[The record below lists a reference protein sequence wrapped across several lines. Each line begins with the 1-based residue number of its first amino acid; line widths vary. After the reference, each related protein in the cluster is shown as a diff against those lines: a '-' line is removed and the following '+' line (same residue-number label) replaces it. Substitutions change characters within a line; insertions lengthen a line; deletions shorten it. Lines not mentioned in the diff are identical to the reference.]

1 MKKLNNTQKA
11 LKRMI
16 RDTES
21 KITDEELFL
30 SSAFQKYQTSLA
42 KTATGRSR
50 YGLQVL
56 MEWDSSENADIAY
69 TDNYRIHCNAANSIT
84 QSFPSRFLRSQS
96 LTGLTGHEIGH
107 LRYSDFASLQ
117 LYLTNMENGS
127 FYPEAPDNLPSGYK
141 ANLQDILDAMEEKDN
156 ATCLTLSRCAAQFN
170 NILEDIYIEA
180 RMCEE
185 YPGTFKQGIQINN
198 LRMSELIP
206 SIQEQ
211 IDCGYQPFSI
221 MSNLILSYCRTG
233 NINNRT
239 NYSGE
244 YTDTLSDCMDYI
256 DDALIATQGKE
267 RLRASN
273 YLLVLCWNYIQPM
286 VELTRE
292 SLKKQDSTQIG
303 DALEDLLRKESG
315 SGSPLP
321 TGKNGGIPKN
331 IPGPTVKSKTPI
343 TCDLS
348 GLDPNYRQDAINQ
361 AEKVLQEEGGR
372 IELAKTTAVLDG
384 NNPGITYASQYAG
397 SGYENAA
404 NDLARILNDVAT
416 EKAQNG
422 YEQEL
427 TEDLQKSADEIHY
440 GNAHAGI
447 HVTIHRINPVSD
459 FFIKSYQTVASP
471 LLRTSK
477 RLQSSI
483 LPLLKEEAEGGK
495 QKNLLFGKRL
505 DMRALYR
512 KDGGIFTRTRLPDE
526 EQKLSVGLLVDE
538 SGSMGWG
545 DRITHARKTAIV
557 LYDFCMSLGIPI
569 TIYGHSTDSKGV
581 ALYSY
586 AEFDSLDASDRYRLI
601 DMSARTLLD
610 PMSGSGTS
618 KAAAD
623 RYQVRSLLYDLN
635 PAPAYGKGNWNALKD
650 EVEDSADLIFF
661 HPPYHNMIQYS
672 GNIWGNPH
680 PDDLSR
686 CENYSDFLEK
696 LNHCIRKFFL
706 ALRKGGRLAI
716 LVGDMRLHGKFYS
729 MQHDLMR
736 MGDFESF
743 LVKGQFN
750 CVSDNR
756 TYKKPFIPIVTEY
769 ALLLKKTDSF
779 IIPFSIRQEGVF
791 SVQNTDIL
799 ALTWHHLIRMT
810 MESIG
815 GRGALKDLYALLK
828 EHPKA
833 KKNPHY
839 QERIRATLYE
849 HPDEYIPVSKGY
861 FRLSYSVT

>member
-42 KTATGRSR
+42 KAATGRSR

-107 LRYSDFASLQ
+107 LRY
-117 LYLTNMENGS
+117 
-127 FYPEAPDNLPSGYK
+127 
-141 ANLQDILDAMEEKDN
+141 
-156 ATCLTLSRCAAQFN
+156 
-170 NILEDIYIEA
+170 
-180 RMCEE
+180 
-185 YPGTFKQGIQINN
+185 
-198 LRMSELIP
+198 
-206 SIQEQ
+206 
-211 IDCGYQPFSI
+211 
-221 MSNLILSYCRTG
+221 
-233 NINNRT
+233 
-239 NYSGE
+239 
-244 YTDTLSDCMDYI
+244 
-256 DDALIATQGKE
+256 
-267 RLRASN
+267 
-273 YLLVLCWNYIQPM
+273 
-286 VELTRE
+286 
-292 SLKKQDSTQIG
+292 
-303 DALEDLLRKESG
+303 
-315 SGSPLP
+315 
-321 TGKNGGIPKN
+321 
-331 IPGPTVKSKTPI
+331 
-343 TCDLS
+343 
-348 GLDPNYRQDAINQ
+348 
-361 AEKVLQEEGGR
+361 
-372 IELAKTTAVLDG
+372 
-384 NNPGITYASQYAG
+384 
-397 SGYENAA
+397 
-404 NDLARILNDVAT
+404 
-416 EKAQNG
+416 
-422 YEQEL
+422 
-427 TEDLQKSADEIHY
+427 
-440 GNAHAGI
+440 
-447 HVTIHRINPVSD
+447 
-459 FFIKSYQTVASP
+459 
-471 LLRTSK
+471 
-477 RLQSSI
+477 
-483 LPLLKEEAEGGK
+483 
-495 QKNLLFGKRL
+495 
-505 DMRALYR
+505 
-512 KDGGIFTRTRLPDE
+512 
-526 EQKLSVGLLVDE
+526 
-538 SGSMGWG
+538 
-545 DRITHARKTAIV
+545 
-557 LYDFCMSLGIPI
+557 
-569 TIYGHSTDSKGV
+569 
-581 ALYSY
+581 
-586 AEFDSLDASDRYRLI
+586 
-601 DMSARTLLD
+601 
-610 PMSGSGTS
+610 
-618 KAAAD
+618 
-623 RYQVRSLLYDLN
+623 
-635 PAPAYGKGNWNALKD
+635 
-650 EVEDSADLIFF
+650 
-661 HPPYHNMIQYS
+661 HNMIQYS
-672 GNIWGNPH
+672 GNIWGTPH

-729 MQHDLMR
+729 MQNDLMR

-815 GRGALKDLYALLK
+815 GRGALKDLYDLLK

-861 FRLSYSVT
+861 FRLSYPVT

>member
-292 SLKKQDSTQIG
+292 SLKKQDSTQVG

-404 NDLARILNDVAT
+404 NDLALYDRLRYTSYNSYAQLHAKGEFEENGHKVHSLIGISIQDYSSGTGDKNIITRFHLAPEQIQFLLSRVAAGFPEFEWSQSKIFGVPDGNGYSTAQQFFISRHVYNNQQEILTSPWRIQINNGKGIKKKNHNGGTYMQAQSFISEKSAFIQLTDMDFYMLLKRADSYIVNWENYVASFLIQNGKQQFKKQQ
-416 EKAQNG
+416 EARMAQNIQPHEMSS
-422 YEQEL
+422 YMQEQPQEQYL
-427 TEDLQKSADEIHY
+427 NGMY
-440 GNAHAGI
+440 
-447 HVTIHRINPVSD
+447 
-459 FFIKSYQTVASP
+459 VA
-471 LLRTSK
+471 
-477 RLQSSI
+477 
-483 LPLLKEEAEGGK
+483 
-495 QKNLLFGKRL
+495 
-505 DMRALYR
+505 
-512 KDGGIFTRTRLPDE
+512 
-526 EQKLSVGLLVDE
+526 
-538 SGSMGWG
+538 
-545 DRITHARKTAIV
+545 
-557 LYDFCMSLGIPI
+557 
-569 TIYGHSTDSKGV
+569 
-581 ALYSY
+581 
-586 AEFDSLDASDRYRLI
+586 
-601 DMSARTLLD
+601 
-610 PMSGSGTS
+610 
-618 KAAAD
+618 
-623 RYQVRSLLYDLN
+623 
-635 PAPAYGKGNWNALKD
+635 
-650 EVEDSADLIFF
+650 
-661 HPPYHNMIQYS
+661 
-672 GNIWGNPH
+672 
-680 PDDLSR
+680 
-686 CENYSDFLEK
+686 
-696 LNHCIRKFFL
+696 
-706 ALRKGGRLAI
+706 
-716 LVGDMRLHGKFYS
+716 
-729 MQHDLMR
+729 
-736 MGDFESF
+736 
-743 LVKGQFN
+743 
-750 CVSDNR
+750 
-756 TYKKPFIPIVTEY
+756 
-769 ALLLKKTDSF
+769 
-779 IIPFSIRQEGVF
+779 
-791 SVQNTDIL
+791 
-799 ALTWHHLIRMT
+799 
-810 MESIG
+810 
-815 GRGALKDLYALLK
+815 
-828 EHPKA
+828 
-833 KKNPHY
+833 
-839 QERIRATLYE
+839 
-849 HPDEYIPVSKGY
+849 
-861 FRLSYSVT
+861 

>member
-1 MKKLNNTQKA
+1 MNNTQKA

-16 RDTES
+16 QDTES

-42 KTATGRSR
+42 KAATGRSR

-69 TDNYRIHCNAANSIT
+69 TDNYKIHCNAANPIT

-292 SLKKQDSTQIG
+292 SLKKQDSTQVG

-404 NDLARILNDVAT
+404 NDLALYDRLRYTSYNSYAQLHAKGEFEENGHKVHSLIGISIQDYSSGTGDKNIITRFHLAPEQIQFLLSRVTAGFPEFEWSQSKIFGVPDGNGYSTAQQFFISRHVYNNQQEILTSPWRIQINNGKGIKKKNHNGGTYMQAQSFISEKSAFIQLTDMDFYMLLKRADSYIVNWENYVASFLIQNG
-416 EKAQNG
+416 KQQFKKQQDARMAQNIQPHEMSS
-422 YEQEL
+422 YMQEQPQEQYL
-427 TEDLQKSADEIHY
+427 NGMY
-440 GNAHAGI
+440 
-447 HVTIHRINPVSD
+447 
-459 FFIKSYQTVASP
+459 VA
-471 LLRTSK
+471 
-477 RLQSSI
+477 
-483 LPLLKEEAEGGK
+483 
-495 QKNLLFGKRL
+495 
-505 DMRALYR
+505 
-512 KDGGIFTRTRLPDE
+512 
-526 EQKLSVGLLVDE
+526 
-538 SGSMGWG
+538 
-545 DRITHARKTAIV
+545 
-557 LYDFCMSLGIPI
+557 
-569 TIYGHSTDSKGV
+569 
-581 ALYSY
+581 
-586 AEFDSLDASDRYRLI
+586 
-601 DMSARTLLD
+601 
-610 PMSGSGTS
+610 
-618 KAAAD
+618 
-623 RYQVRSLLYDLN
+623 
-635 PAPAYGKGNWNALKD
+635 
-650 EVEDSADLIFF
+650 
-661 HPPYHNMIQYS
+661 
-672 GNIWGNPH
+672 
-680 PDDLSR
+680 
-686 CENYSDFLEK
+686 
-696 LNHCIRKFFL
+696 
-706 ALRKGGRLAI
+706 
-716 LVGDMRLHGKFYS
+716 
-729 MQHDLMR
+729 
-736 MGDFESF
+736 
-743 LVKGQFN
+743 
-750 CVSDNR
+750 
-756 TYKKPFIPIVTEY
+756 
-769 ALLLKKTDSF
+769 
-779 IIPFSIRQEGVF
+779 
-791 SVQNTDIL
+791 
-799 ALTWHHLIRMT
+799 
-810 MESIG
+810 
-815 GRGALKDLYALLK
+815 
-828 EHPKA
+828 
-833 KKNPHY
+833 
-839 QERIRATLYE
+839 
-849 HPDEYIPVSKGY
+849 
-861 FRLSYSVT
+861 

>member
-42 KTATGRSR
+42 KAATGRSR

-292 SLKKQDSTQIG
+292 SLKKQDSTQVG

-404 NDLARILNDVAT
+404 NDLALYDRLRYTSYNSYAQLHAKGEFEENGHKVHSLIGISIQDYSSGTGDKNIITRFHLAPEQIQFLLSRVTAGFPEFEWSQSKIFGVPDGNGYSTAQQFFISRHVYNNQQEILTSPWRIQINNGKGIKKKNHNGGTYMQAQSFISEKSAFIQLTDMDFYMLLKRADSYIVNWENYVASFLIQNGKQQFKKQQ
-416 EKAQNG
+416 EARMAQNIQPHEMSS
-422 YEQEL
+422 YMQEQPQEQYL
-427 TEDLQKSADEIHY
+427 NGMY
-440 GNAHAGI
+440 
-447 HVTIHRINPVSD
+447 
-459 FFIKSYQTVASP
+459 VA
-471 LLRTSK
+471 
-477 RLQSSI
+477 
-483 LPLLKEEAEGGK
+483 
-495 QKNLLFGKRL
+495 
-505 DMRALYR
+505 
-512 KDGGIFTRTRLPDE
+512 
-526 EQKLSVGLLVDE
+526 
-538 SGSMGWG
+538 
-545 DRITHARKTAIV
+545 
-557 LYDFCMSLGIPI
+557 
-569 TIYGHSTDSKGV
+569 
-581 ALYSY
+581 
-586 AEFDSLDASDRYRLI
+586 
-601 DMSARTLLD
+601 
-610 PMSGSGTS
+610 
-618 KAAAD
+618 
-623 RYQVRSLLYDLN
+623 
-635 PAPAYGKGNWNALKD
+635 
-650 EVEDSADLIFF
+650 
-661 HPPYHNMIQYS
+661 
-672 GNIWGNPH
+672 
-680 PDDLSR
+680 
-686 CENYSDFLEK
+686 
-696 LNHCIRKFFL
+696 
-706 ALRKGGRLAI
+706 
-716 LVGDMRLHGKFYS
+716 
-729 MQHDLMR
+729 
-736 MGDFESF
+736 
-743 LVKGQFN
+743 
-750 CVSDNR
+750 
-756 TYKKPFIPIVTEY
+756 
-769 ALLLKKTDSF
+769 
-779 IIPFSIRQEGVF
+779 
-791 SVQNTDIL
+791 
-799 ALTWHHLIRMT
+799 
-810 MESIG
+810 
-815 GRGALKDLYALLK
+815 
-828 EHPKA
+828 
-833 KKNPHY
+833 
-839 QERIRATLYE
+839 
-849 HPDEYIPVSKGY
+849 
-861 FRLSYSVT
+861 

>member
-1 MKKLNNTQKA
+1 
-11 LKRMI
+11 MI

-42 KTATGRSR
+42 KAATGRSR

-292 SLKKQDSTQIG
+292 SLKKQDSTQVG

-404 NDLARILNDVAT
+404 NDLALYDRLRYTSYNSYAQLHAKGEFEENGHKVHSLIGISIQDYSSGTGDKNIITRFHLAPEQIQFLLSRVTAGFPEFEWSQSKIFGVPDGNGYSTAQQFFISRHVYNNQQEILTSPWRIQINNGKGIKKKNHNGGTYMQAQSFISEKSAFIQLTDMDFYMLLKRADSYIVNWENYVASFLIQNG
-416 EKAQNG
+416 KQQFKKQQDARMAQNIQPHEMSS
-422 YEQEL
+422 YMQEQPQEQYL
-427 TEDLQKSADEIHY
+427 NGMY
-440 GNAHAGI
+440 
-447 HVTIHRINPVSD
+447 
-459 FFIKSYQTVASP
+459 VA
-471 LLRTSK
+471 
-477 RLQSSI
+477 
-483 LPLLKEEAEGGK
+483 
-495 QKNLLFGKRL
+495 
-505 DMRALYR
+505 
-512 KDGGIFTRTRLPDE
+512 
-526 EQKLSVGLLVDE
+526 
-538 SGSMGWG
+538 
-545 DRITHARKTAIV
+545 
-557 LYDFCMSLGIPI
+557 
-569 TIYGHSTDSKGV
+569 
-581 ALYSY
+581 
-586 AEFDSLDASDRYRLI
+586 
-601 DMSARTLLD
+601 
-610 PMSGSGTS
+610 
-618 KAAAD
+618 
-623 RYQVRSLLYDLN
+623 
-635 PAPAYGKGNWNALKD
+635 
-650 EVEDSADLIFF
+650 
-661 HPPYHNMIQYS
+661 
-672 GNIWGNPH
+672 
-680 PDDLSR
+680 
-686 CENYSDFLEK
+686 
-696 LNHCIRKFFL
+696 
-706 ALRKGGRLAI
+706 
-716 LVGDMRLHGKFYS
+716 
-729 MQHDLMR
+729 
-736 MGDFESF
+736 
-743 LVKGQFN
+743 
-750 CVSDNR
+750 
-756 TYKKPFIPIVTEY
+756 
-769 ALLLKKTDSF
+769 
-779 IIPFSIRQEGVF
+779 
-791 SVQNTDIL
+791 
-799 ALTWHHLIRMT
+799 
-810 MESIG
+810 
-815 GRGALKDLYALLK
+815 
-828 EHPKA
+828 
-833 KKNPHY
+833 
-839 QERIRATLYE
+839 
-849 HPDEYIPVSKGY
+849 
-861 FRLSYSVT
+861 

>member
-42 KTATGRSR
+42 KAATGRSR

-156 ATCLTLSRCAAQFN
+156 ATCLTLSRCAAQYN

-292 SLKKQDSTQIG
+292 SLKKQDSTQVG

-416 EKAQNG
+416 EKAQND

-505 DMRALYR
+505 DMRALHR

-538 SGSMGWG
+538 SGSMGWE
-545 DRITHARKTAIV
+545 IV
-557 LYDFCMSLGIPI
+557 LPMPGKLQSCCMI
-569 TIYGHSTDSKGV
+569 
-581 ALYSY
+581 
-586 AEFDSLDASDRYRLI
+586 
-601 DMSARTLLD
+601 
-610 PMSGSGTS
+610 
-618 KAAAD
+618 
-623 RYQVRSLLYDLN
+623 
-635 PAPAYGKGNWNALKD
+635 
-650 EVEDSADLIFF
+650 
-661 HPPYHNMIQYS
+661 
-672 GNIWGNPH
+672 
-680 PDDLSR
+680 
-686 CENYSDFLEK
+686 
-696 LNHCIRKFFL
+696 
-706 ALRKGGRLAI
+706 
-716 LVGDMRLHGKFYS
+716 
-729 MQHDLMR
+729 
-736 MGDFESF
+736 
-743 LVKGQFN
+743 
-750 CVSDNR
+750 
-756 TYKKPFIPIVTEY
+756 
-769 ALLLKKTDSF
+769 
-779 IIPFSIRQEGVF
+779 
-791 SVQNTDIL
+791 SV
-799 ALTWHHLIRMT
+799 
-810 MESIG
+810 
-815 GRGALKDLYALLK
+815 
-828 EHPKA
+828 
-833 KKNPHY
+833 
-839 QERIRATLYE
+839 
-849 HPDEYIPVSKGY
+849 
-861 FRLSYSVT
+861 

>member
-292 SLKKQDSTQIG
+292 SLKKQDSTQVC

-416 EKAQNG
+416 EKAQND

-447 HVTIHRINPVSD
+447 HVTIHRISIQDYSSGTGDKNIITRFHLAPEQIQFLLSRVAAGFPEFEWSQSKIFGVPD
-459 FFIKSYQTVASP
+459 GNGYSTAQQFFISRHVYNNQQEILTSPWRIQINNGKGIKKKNHNGGTYMQAQSFISEKSAFIQLTDMDFYMLLKRADSYIVNWENYVASF
-471 LLRTSK
+471 LI
-477 RLQSSI
+477 QN
-483 LPLLKEEAEGGK
+483 GK
-495 QKNLLFGKRL
+495 QQFKKQQEARMAQNIQPHE
-505 DMRALYR
+505 MSSYMQ
-512 KDGGIFTRTRLPDE
+512 
-526 EQKLSVGLLVDE
+526 EQPQEQYLNG
-538 SGSMGWG
+538 M
-545 DRITHARKTAIV
+545 
-557 LYDFCMSLGIPI
+557 Y
-569 TIYGHSTDSKGV
+569 V
-581 ALYSY
+581 A
-586 AEFDSLDASDRYRLI
+586 
-601 DMSARTLLD
+601 
-610 PMSGSGTS
+610 
-618 KAAAD
+618 
-623 RYQVRSLLYDLN
+623 
-635 PAPAYGKGNWNALKD
+635 
-650 EVEDSADLIFF
+650 
-661 HPPYHNMIQYS
+661 
-672 GNIWGNPH
+672 
-680 PDDLSR
+680 
-686 CENYSDFLEK
+686 
-696 LNHCIRKFFL
+696 
-706 ALRKGGRLAI
+706 
-716 LVGDMRLHGKFYS
+716 
-729 MQHDLMR
+729 
-736 MGDFESF
+736 
-743 LVKGQFN
+743 
-750 CVSDNR
+750 
-756 TYKKPFIPIVTEY
+756 
-769 ALLLKKTDSF
+769 
-779 IIPFSIRQEGVF
+779 
-791 SVQNTDIL
+791 
-799 ALTWHHLIRMT
+799 
-810 MESIG
+810 
-815 GRGALKDLYALLK
+815 
-828 EHPKA
+828 
-833 KKNPHY
+833 
-839 QERIRATLYE
+839 
-849 HPDEYIPVSKGY
+849 
-861 FRLSYSVT
+861 

>member
-1 MKKLNNTQKA
+1 MNTQKKF
-11 LKRMI
+11 LKVLSMLTIILLIATIFIPGNGNRNAVASIGILGILM
-16 RDTES
+16 
-21 KITDEELFL
+21 LFL
-30 SSAFQKYQTSLA
+30 STLLPKIYKLTLNLLKNQGKTSPWSSLKSSEPVSETEELLWRQISYQITDKLQAAFPNATWEFQKPPSMKQLLCGNPIRLRTFHTEDYNFAEARMNQ
-42 KTATGRSR
+42 
-50 YGLQVL
+50 YG
-56 MEWDSSENADIAY
+56 
-69 TDNYRIHCNAANSIT
+69 
-84 QSFPSRFLRSQS
+84 
-96 LTGLTGHEIGH
+96 
-107 LRYSDFASLQ
+107 
-117 LYLTNMENGS
+117 
-127 FYPEAPDNLPSGYK
+127 YPEAPDNLPSGYK

-292 SLKKQDSTQIG
+292 SLKKQDSTQVG

-416 EKAQNG
+416 EKAQND

-459 FFIKSYQTVASP
+459 FFIKSYQTVVSP

-505 DMRALYR
+505 DMRALHR

-586 AEFDSLDASDRYRLI
+586 AEFDSLDASDRYRLM
-601 DMSARTLLD
+601 DMSARNGNRDGAALRYVAEHLAKRPESQKLLIIISD
-610 PMSGSGTS
+610 GQPADCGYSGTEAEADLRGI
-618 KAAAD
+618 KNEYRKRGIVIFAAAIGD
-623 RYQVRSLLYDLN
+623 DKENIRRIYQDGFLDITKLEDL
-635 PAPAYGKGNWNALKD
+635 PK
-650 EVEDSADLIFF
+650 
-661 HPPYHNMIQYS
+661 NMTQ
-672 GNIWGNPH
+672 
-680 PDDLSR
+680 
-686 CENYSDFLEK
+686 
-696 LNHCIRKFFL
+696 
-706 ALRKGGRLAI
+706 
-716 LVGDMRLHGKFYS
+716 
-729 MQHDLMR
+729 
-736 MGDFESF
+736 
-743 LVKGQFN
+743 LVKQ
-750 CVSDNR
+750 
-756 TYKKPFIPIVTEY
+756 Y
-769 ALLLKKTDSF
+769 LK
-779 IIPFSIRQEGVF
+779 
-791 SVQNTDIL
+791 
-799 ALTWHHLIRMT
+799 
-810 MESIG
+810 
-815 GRGALKDLYALLK
+815 
-828 EHPKA
+828 
-833 KKNPHY
+833 
-839 QERIRATLYE
+839 
-849 HPDEYIPVSKGY
+849 
-861 FRLSYSVT
+861 

>member
-42 KTATGRSR
+42 KAATGRSR

-292 SLKKQDSTQIG
+292 SLKKQDSTQVG

-404 NDLARILNDVAT
+404 NDLALYDRLRYTSYNSYAQLHAKGEFEENGHKVHSLIGISIQDYSSGTGDKNIITRFHLAPEQIQFLLSRVTAGFPEFEWSQSKIFGVPDGNGYSTAQQFFISRHVYNNQQEILTSPWRIQINNGKGIKKKNHNGGTYMQAQSFISEKSAFIQLTDMDFYMLLKRADSYIVNWENYVASFLIQNG
-416 EKAQNG
+416 KQQFKKQQDARMAQNIQPHEMSS
-422 YEQEL
+422 YMQEQPQEQYL
-427 TEDLQKSADEIHY
+427 NGMY
-440 GNAHAGI
+440 
-447 HVTIHRINPVSD
+447 
-459 FFIKSYQTVASP
+459 VA
-471 LLRTSK
+471 
-477 RLQSSI
+477 
-483 LPLLKEEAEGGK
+483 
-495 QKNLLFGKRL
+495 
-505 DMRALYR
+505 
-512 KDGGIFTRTRLPDE
+512 
-526 EQKLSVGLLVDE
+526 
-538 SGSMGWG
+538 
-545 DRITHARKTAIV
+545 
-557 LYDFCMSLGIPI
+557 
-569 TIYGHSTDSKGV
+569 
-581 ALYSY
+581 
-586 AEFDSLDASDRYRLI
+586 
-601 DMSARTLLD
+601 
-610 PMSGSGTS
+610 
-618 KAAAD
+618 
-623 RYQVRSLLYDLN
+623 
-635 PAPAYGKGNWNALKD
+635 
-650 EVEDSADLIFF
+650 
-661 HPPYHNMIQYS
+661 
-672 GNIWGNPH
+672 
-680 PDDLSR
+680 
-686 CENYSDFLEK
+686 
-696 LNHCIRKFFL
+696 
-706 ALRKGGRLAI
+706 
-716 LVGDMRLHGKFYS
+716 
-729 MQHDLMR
+729 
-736 MGDFESF
+736 
-743 LVKGQFN
+743 
-750 CVSDNR
+750 
-756 TYKKPFIPIVTEY
+756 
-769 ALLLKKTDSF
+769 
-779 IIPFSIRQEGVF
+779 
-791 SVQNTDIL
+791 
-799 ALTWHHLIRMT
+799 
-810 MESIG
+810 
-815 GRGALKDLYALLK
+815 
-828 EHPKA
+828 
-833 KKNPHY
+833 
-839 QERIRATLYE
+839 
-849 HPDEYIPVSKGY
+849 
-861 FRLSYSVT
+861 

>member
-1 MKKLNNTQKA
+1 VKKLNNTQKA

-42 KTATGRSR
+42 KAATGRSR

-292 SLKKQDSTQIG
+292 SLKKQDSTQVG

-404 NDLARILNDVAT
+404 NDLALYDRLRYTSYNSYAQLHAKGEFEENGHKVHSLIGISIQDYSSGTGDKNIITRFHLAPEQIQFLLSRVTAGFPEFEWSQSKIFGVPDGNGYSTAQQFFISRHVYNNQQEILTSPWRIQINNGKGIKKKNHNGGTYMQAQSFISEKSAFIQLTDMDFYMLLKRADSYIVNWENYVASFLIQNG
-416 EKAQNG
+416 KQQFKKQQDARMAQNIQPHEMSS
-422 YEQEL
+422 YMQEQPQEQYL
-427 TEDLQKSADEIHY
+427 NGMY
-440 GNAHAGI
+440 
-447 HVTIHRINPVSD
+447 
-459 FFIKSYQTVASP
+459 VA
-471 LLRTSK
+471 
-477 RLQSSI
+477 
-483 LPLLKEEAEGGK
+483 
-495 QKNLLFGKRL
+495 
-505 DMRALYR
+505 
-512 KDGGIFTRTRLPDE
+512 
-526 EQKLSVGLLVDE
+526 
-538 SGSMGWG
+538 
-545 DRITHARKTAIV
+545 
-557 LYDFCMSLGIPI
+557 
-569 TIYGHSTDSKGV
+569 
-581 ALYSY
+581 
-586 AEFDSLDASDRYRLI
+586 
-601 DMSARTLLD
+601 
-610 PMSGSGTS
+610 
-618 KAAAD
+618 
-623 RYQVRSLLYDLN
+623 
-635 PAPAYGKGNWNALKD
+635 
-650 EVEDSADLIFF
+650 
-661 HPPYHNMIQYS
+661 
-672 GNIWGNPH
+672 
-680 PDDLSR
+680 
-686 CENYSDFLEK
+686 
-696 LNHCIRKFFL
+696 
-706 ALRKGGRLAI
+706 
-716 LVGDMRLHGKFYS
+716 
-729 MQHDLMR
+729 
-736 MGDFESF
+736 
-743 LVKGQFN
+743 
-750 CVSDNR
+750 
-756 TYKKPFIPIVTEY
+756 
-769 ALLLKKTDSF
+769 
-779 IIPFSIRQEGVF
+779 
-791 SVQNTDIL
+791 
-799 ALTWHHLIRMT
+799 
-810 MESIG
+810 
-815 GRGALKDLYALLK
+815 
-828 EHPKA
+828 
-833 KKNPHY
+833 
-839 QERIRATLYE
+839 
-849 HPDEYIPVSKGY
+849 
-861 FRLSYSVT
+861 

>member
-1 MKKLNNTQKA
+1 MNNTQKA

-42 KTATGRSR
+42 KAATGRSR

-69 TDNYRIHCNAANSIT
+69 TDNYKIHCNAANSIT

-156 ATCLTLSRCAAQFN
+156 ATCLTLSRCAAQYN

-267 RLRASN
+267 RFLASN

-286 VELTRE
+286 VEQTRE
-292 SLKKQDSTQIG
+292 SLKKQDSTQVG

-331 IPGPTVKSKTPI
+331 IPGPTEKSKTPI

-348 GLDPNYRQDAINQ
+348 NLDPNYRQDAINQ

-372 IELAKTTAVLDG
+372 IELAKTTAILDG

-416 EKAQNG
+416 EKAQND

-447 HVTIHRINPVSD
+447 HVTIHRIPMD
-459 FFIKSYQTVASP
+459 I
-471 LLRTSK
+471 
-477 RLQSSI
+477 
-483 LPLLKEEAEGGK
+483 
-495 QKNLLFGKRL
+495 RL
-505 DMRALYR
+505 DSFLDILHSNVPCRILLCNHSKIIASKNYHTALNMPVTESIQRLLQQGKMKLFSDKERIYPTMTGKYPISAFFPISK
-512 KDGGIFTRTRLPDE
+512 KDEFGETL
-526 EQKLSVGLLVDE
+526 GLLLCTKNQQPFSEMD
-538 SGSMGWG
+538 
-545 DRITHARKTAIV
+545 
-557 LYDFCMSLGIPI
+557 LGCAKM
-569 TIYGHSTDSKGV
+569 T
-581 ALYSY
+581 
-586 AEFDSLDASDRYRLI
+586 
-601 DMSARTLLD
+601 
-610 PMSGSGTS
+610 
-618 KAAAD
+618 AAAIS
-623 RYQVRSLLYDLN
+623 RY
-635 PAPAYGKGNWNALKD
+635 
-650 EVEDSADLIFF
+650 
-661 HPPYHNMIQYS
+661 IQQ
-672 GNIWGNPH
+672 
-680 PDDLSR
+680 
-686 CENYSDFLEK
+686 NYE
-696 LNHCIRKFFL
+696 
-706 ALRKGGRLAI
+706 
-716 LVGDMRLHGKFYS
+716 
-729 MQHDLMR
+729 
-736 MGDFESF
+736 
-743 LVKGQFN
+743 
-750 CVSDNR
+750 R
-756 TYKKPFIPIVTEY
+756 TVI
-769 ALLLKKTDSF
+769 
-779 IIPFSIRQEGVF
+779 
-791 SVQNTDIL
+791 
-799 ALTWHHLIRMT
+799 
-810 MESIG
+810 
-815 GRGALKDLYALLK
+815 
-828 EHPKA
+828 
-833 KKNPHY
+833 
-839 QERIRATLYE
+839 
-849 HPDEYIPVSKGY
+849 
-861 FRLSYSVT
+861 